1 MSYRHQNSA
10 FILPQILSARGQIT
24 SAFIVNLNI
33 LYNVLKNKDI
43 YIFTKVHVKCIFEG
57 GGGAKLYIYSSL
69 HIQYKRIKRI
79 CTCTCTLT
87 SKWYKYQSMT
97 LGFGS
102 YKPFGPVLIRT
113 LLARIHIHWPE
124 SKLTKSD
131 INWKKVMKSIMK
143 SHVYSLE

>member
-57 GGGAKLYIYSSL
+57 GGGAKLYIYNSSL
-69 HIQYKRIKRI
+69 HIQYKRIKEFVHVHVH
-79 CTCTCTLT
+79 
-87 SKWYKYQSMT
+87 SHQN
-97 LGFGS
+97 G
-102 YKPFGPVLIRT
+102 
-113 LLARIHIHWPE
+113 
-124 SKLTKSD
+124 
-131 INWKKVMKSIMK
+131 INISQ
-143 SHVYSLE
+143 